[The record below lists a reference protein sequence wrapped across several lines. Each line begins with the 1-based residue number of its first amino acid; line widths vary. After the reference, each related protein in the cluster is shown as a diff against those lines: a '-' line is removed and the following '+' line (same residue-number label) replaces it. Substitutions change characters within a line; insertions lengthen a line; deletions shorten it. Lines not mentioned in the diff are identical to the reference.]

1 MSSNWQLSGIYAEAC
16 NCEAACPCVFLS
28 PPTTG
33 ECTALVGWHIEQGAF
48 DETNLSGL
56 NAALAVYCP
65 GNMATEPWTV
75 ALYLDERA
83 DAPQTDALTQIFSGQ
98 AGGHFA
104 TIADHIG
111 EVIDVQSTTVDFQA
125 EGKRRHLRVANVGD
139 FAIEAIAGQGDQEV
153 TVAHHPL
160 AVSPGYP
167 AVVARSGHLTYRDH
181 GYDWNISERN
191 GYFSPFSYRGP

>member
-1 MSSNWQLSGIYAEAC
+1 MSDNWHISGIYGEAC

-33 ECTALVGWHIEQGAF
+33 ECTALVGWHIEAGTF
-48 DETNLSGL
+48 GETDLSGF

-83 DAPQTDALTQIFSGQ
+83 DSAQTEALTQIFAGR

-104 TIADHIG
+104 NIAEHIG
-111 EVIDVQSTTVDFQA
+111 EVLAVQSAAVEFQS
-125 EGKRRHLRVANVGD
+125 EGNRRRLHIADVGD
-139 FAIEAIAGQGDQEV
+139 FAIEAIPGQGDQAVRVE
-153 TVAHHPL
+153 HHPL
-160 AVSPGYP
+160 AVAPGHP
-167 AVVARSGHLTYRDH
+167 LVVARSERLAYRDH
-181 GYDWNISERN
+181 GYDWSISERN
-191 GYFSPFSYRGP
+191 GYFSPFSYQGP